1 MPTVALVL
9 GSGGARG
16 NAHIGVIQIL
26 EEQGFDIIS
35 VSGCSMGAV
44 VGGMYAAGKLPA
56 FTEWVSGLSRF
67 DVFRLVDM
75 SLLSMGA
82 IRGEKAYAILEH
94 FVGDQL
100 IEDLPIPYT
109 AVATDLVKQQ
119 EVWFQSGHIM
129 DAIRAS
135 VAVPGMIM
143 PVTEKGRF
151 LVDGGLLNPVP
162 IMPVV
167 PDQADLIISVN
178 LNTNVK
184 NLRPGQKLLLNS
196 AKYGDDSILSGVNA
210 SKSQRSHLQWNKME
224 MLNQCFETMQAT
236 MAKYK
241 MAGYEPDIEINI
253 DRNACNFFEL
263 YRAKEMIEIGRH
275 AALEVLQGNKNL
287 IKT

>member
-16 NAHIGVIQIL
+16 NAHIGVIQVL

-44 VGGMYAAGKLPA
+44 VGGMYAAGQLPA

-82 IRGEKAYAILEH
+82 IRGEKAYAKLQD

-100 IEDLPIPYT
+100 IEDLPIPFT

-119 EVWFQSGHIM
+119 EVWFQSGKMM

-135 VAVPGMIM
+135 VAVPGMII
-143 PVTEKGRF
+143 PVKEQDRY

-162 IMPVV
+162 IMPTVA
-167 PDQADLIISVN
+167 DQADLIVAVN
-178 LNTNVK
+178 LNINLQNMRPVLGSQLNVASFSDD
-184 NLRPGQKLLLNS
+184 LSIPS
-196 AKYGDDSILSGVNA
+196 ANA
-210 SKSQRSHLQWNKME
+210 SKSQRSHLQWNKLE
-224 MLNQCFETMQAT
+224 MLTQCFETMQAA
-236 MAKYK
+236 MARYK
-241 MAGYEPDIEINI
+241 MAGYQPDVEVKI
-253 DRNACNFFEL
+253 DRNACSFFEHH
-263 YRAKEMIEIGRH
+263 RAKEMIDIGRR
-275 AALEVLQGNKNL
+275 AALDALQAQHK
-287 IKT
+287 I

>member
-16 NAHIGVIQIL
+16 NAHIGVIQVL

-44 VGGMYAAGKLPA
+44 VGGMYAAGKLPM

-67 DVFRLVDM
+67 DVFRLVDI

-82 IRGEKAYAILEH
+82 IRGEKAYAILED

-100 IEDLPIPYT
+100 IEDLLMPYT

-119 EVWFQSGHIM
+119 EVWFQSGKLM

-135 VAVPGMIM
+135 VAVPGLIM
-143 PVTEKGRF
+143 PITEEDRF

-162 IMPVV
+162 IMPTVA
-167 PDQADLIISVN
+167 DQADLIIAVN
-178 LNTNVK
+178 LNI
-184 NLRPGQKLLLNS
+184 NLNHFHPIQSTKLAGSLYEALPKS
-196 AKYGDDSILSGVNA
+196 TSEKL

-224 MLNQCFETMQAT
+224 MLIQCFETMQTT

-241 MAGYEPDIEINI
+241 MAGYEPDVEVRV
-253 DRNACNFFEL
+253 DRNACSFFEL
-263 YRAKEMIEIGRH
+263 YRAKEMIKIGRH
-275 AALEVLQGNKNL
+275 AALKALQNSHQ
-287 IKT
+287 I

>member
-100 IEDLPIPYT
+100 IEDLPIPFT

>member
-1 MPTVALVL
+1 
-9 GSGGARG
+9 
-16 NAHIGVIQIL
+16 
-26 EEQGFDIIS
+26 
-35 VSGCSMGAV
+35 MGAV
-44 VGGMYAAGKLPA
+44 VGGMYAAGKLSA

>member
-16 NAHIGVIQIL
+16 NAHIGVIQVL
-26 EEQGFDIIS
+26 EEQGFDIVS

-56 FTEWVSGLSRF
+56 FTEWVLGLSRF
-67 DVFRLVDM
+67 NVFRLVDM

-82 IRGEKAYAILEH
+82 IRGEKLYAIFDALL
-94 FVGDQL
+94 GDQL

-119 EVWFQSGHIM
+119 EVWFQSGSMM
-129 DAIRAS
+129 DALRAS
-135 VAVPGMIM
+135 VAVPGLIM
-143 PVTEKGRF
+143 PVTEKERF
-151 LVDGGLLNPVP
+151 LVDGGLLNPIP
-162 IMPVV
+162 IMPTVA
-167 PDQADLIISVN
+167 DQADLIIAVN
-178 LNTNVK
+178 LNTNVE
-184 NLRPGQKLLLNS
+184 NPRFIRGSNFNIAGFS
-196 AKYGDDSILSGVNA
+196 DDRKAPSVNTT
-210 SKSQRSHLQWNKME
+210 KSERSHLQWNKME

-241 MAGYEPDIEINI
+241 MAGYEPDVEITI

-263 YRAKEMIEIGRH
+263 HRAKEMIEMGRQ
-275 AALEVLQGNKNL
+275 AALEALQAKHQ
-287 IKT
+287 I

>member
-82 IRGEKAYAILEH
+82 IRGEKAYAILED

-184 NLRPGQKLLLNS
+184 NVRPGQKLLLNS
-196 AKYGDDSILSGVNA
+196 AKYSDDSILSGVNA

-275 AALEVLQGNKNL
+275 AALEVLQGNKKL

>member
-16 NAHIGVIQIL
+16 NAHIGVIQVL
-26 EEQGFDIIS
+26 QEQGFDIVSI
-35 VSGCSMGAV
+35 SGCSMGAV
-44 VGGMYAAGKLPA
+44 VGGMYAAGKLSE
-56 FTEWVSGLSRF
+56 FTSWVTGLSKF

-82 IRGEKAYAILEH
+82 IKGEKVYTVLED

-119 EVWFQSGHIM
+119 EVWFQSGTLM

-143 PVTEKGRF
+143 PVTEDDRF

-162 IMPVV
+162 IMPIV
-167 PDQADLIISVN
+167 PDQADLIIAVN
-178 LNTNVK
+178 LNTDVSHPN
-184 NLRPGQKLLLNS
+184 PAQ
-196 AKYGDDSILSGVNA
+196 AEAPASG
-210 SKSQRSHLQWNKME
+210 RSHKKWNKME
-224 MLNQCFETMQAT
+224 MLNQCFETMQST

-241 MAGYEPDIEINI
+241 MAGYEPDVEIKI
-253 DRNACNFFEL
+253 DRNACSFFEL
-263 YRAKEMIEIGRH
+263 YRAKEMIEVGRV
-275 AALEVLQGNKNL
+275 ATLSALQAVHKD
-287 IKT
+287 

>member
-82 IRGEKAYAILEH
+82 IRGEKAYAILED

-119 EVWFQSGHIM
+119 EVWFQSGHIL

-275 AALEVLQGNKNL
+275 AALEVLQGNKKL

>member
-82 IRGEKAYAILEH
+82 IRGEKAYAILED

-184 NLRPGQKLLLNS
+184 NVRPGQKLLLNS
-196 AKYGDDSILSGVNA
+196 AKYGDDSILFGVNA

-275 AALEVLQGNKNL
+275 AALEVLQGNKKL

>member
-16 NAHIGVIQIL
+16 NAHIGVIQVL

-56 FTEWVSGLSRF
+56 FTEWVAGLSRF

-82 IRGEKAYAILEH
+82 IRGEKAYTILED

-100 IEDLPIPYT
+100 IEDLPISYT

-119 EVWFQSGHIM
+119 EVWFQSGKIM

-143 PVTEKGRF
+143 PVTEKDRF

-162 IMPVV
+162 IMPTV
-167 PDQADLIISVN
+167 PDQADLIIAVN
-178 LNTNVK
+178 LNTNAESCHPI
-184 NLRPGQKLLLNS
+184 LGTKLNIAEYS
-196 AKYGDDSILSGVNA
+196 DDLKLSGVNA

-275 AALEVLQGNKNL
+275 AALEVLQGNKKL

>member
-16 NAHIGVIQIL
+16 NAHIGVIQVL
-26 EEQGFDIIS
+26 EEQGFDIVS

-44 VGGMYAAGKLPA
+44 VGGMYAAGKLPL

-82 IRGEKAYAILEH
+82 IRGEKAYAILEDL
-94 FVGDQL
+94 VGDQL

-119 EVWFQSGHIM
+119 EVWFQSGKMM

-143 PVTEKGRF
+143 PVTEKDRF

-162 IMPVV
+162 IMPTVA
-167 PDQADLIISVN
+167 DQADLIIAVN
-178 LNTNVK
+178 LNINIE
-184 NLRPGQKLLLNS
+184 NS
-196 AKYGDDSILSGVNA
+196 HPIQVSNFNMAGYSDDWKEPSVNA

-241 MAGYEPDIEINI
+241 MAGYEPDVEVKI
-253 DRNACNFFEL
+253 DRNACSFFEL

-275 AALEVLQGNKNL
+275 AAQEALQAKQK
-287 IKT
+287 I

>member
-16 NAHIGVIQIL
+16 NAHIGVIQVL

-44 VGGMYAAGKLPA
+44 VGGMYAAGQLPA

-82 IRGEKAYAILEH
+82 IRGEKAYAKLQD

-100 IEDLPIPYT
+100 IEDLPIPFT

-119 EVWFQSGHIM
+119 EVWFQSGKMM

-135 VAVPGMIM
+135 VAVPGMII
-143 PVTEKGRF
+143 PVKEQDRY

-162 IMPVV
+162 IMPTVA
-167 PDQADLIISVN
+167 DQADLIVAVN
-178 LNTNVK
+178 LNINLQNMRPVLGSQLNVASFSDD
-184 NLRPGQKLLLNS
+184 LSIPS
-196 AKYGDDSILSGVNA
+196 ANA
-210 SKSQRSHLQWNKME
+210 SKSQRSHLQWNKLE
-224 MLNQCFETMQAT
+224 MLTQCFETMQAA
-236 MAKYK
+236 MARYK
-241 MAGYEPDIEINI
+241 MAGYQPDVEVKI
-253 DRNACNFFEL
+253 DRNACSFFEL
-263 YRAKEMIEIGRH
+263 HRAKEMIDIGRH
-275 AALEVLQGNKNL
+275 AALDALHAQHK
-287 IKT
+287 I

>member
-184 NLRPGQKLLLNS
+184 NVRPGQKSILNS

>member
-16 NAHIGVIQIL
+16 NSHIGVIQIL

-82 IRGEKAYAILEH
+82 IRGEKAYAILEE

-178 LNTNVK
+178 LNTNVE
-184 NLRPGQKLLLNS
+184 NFRPGQKSILNS

-210 SKSQRSHLQWNKME
+210 SKSQRSHLHWNKME

-241 MAGYEPDIEINI
+241 TAGYEPDVEIKI
-253 DRNACNFFEL
+253 DRSACNFFEL
-263 YRAKEMIEIGRH
+263 YRAKEMIEIGRQ
-275 AALEVLQGNKNL
+275 AALEALQANHK
-287 IKT
+287 I

>member
-1 MPTVALVL
+1 MKMPTVALVL

-16 NAHIGVIQIL
+16 NTHIGVIQVL

-82 IRGEKAYAILEH
+82 IRGEKAYAVLEDL
-94 FVGDQL
+94 VGDQL
-100 IEDLPIPYT
+100 IEDLPIPFT

-119 EVWFQSGHIM
+119 EVWFQSGLLM

-143 PVTEKGRF
+143 PVTEKHRF

-162 IMPVV
+162 IMPTVA
-167 PDQADLIISVN
+167 DQADLIIAVN
-178 LNTNVK
+178 LNI
-184 NLRPGQKLLLNS
+184 NLDHSVPVLASSL
-196 AKYGDDSILSGVNA
+196 AAAGDEDAQTLTSVNP
-210 SKSQRSHLQWNKME
+210 SKSELSHLQWNKME
-224 MLNQCFETMQAT
+224 MLNQCFETMQST

-241 MAGYEPDIEINI
+241 MAGYEPDVEVKI
-253 DRNACNFFEL
+253 DRKSCSFFEL
-263 YRAKEMIEIGRH
+263 YRAKEMIQIGRH
-275 AALEVLQGNKNL
+275 AALAALQAKH
-287 IKT
+287 II

>member
-82 IRGEKAYAILEH
+82 IRGEKAYAILED
-94 FVGDQL
+94 FLGDQL

-184 NLRPGQKLLLNS
+184 NVRPGQKLLLNS

-275 AALEVLQGNKNL
+275 AALEVLQGNKKL

>member
-16 NAHIGVIQIL
+16 NAHIGVIQVL

-44 VGGMYAAGKLPA
+44 VGAMYAAGQLPS

-82 IRGEKAYAILEH
+82 IRGEKAYAKLQD

-100 IEDLPIPYT
+100 IENLPLPFT

-119 EVWFQSGHIM
+119 EVWFQSGKIM

-143 PVTEKGRF
+143 PVKEQDRF

-162 IMPVV
+162 IMPTVA
-167 PDQADLIISVN
+167 DQADLIVAVN
-178 LNTNVK
+178 LNINLQ
-184 NLRPGQKLLLNS
+184 NLRPVQGSRLNIAGFS
-196 AKYGDDSILSGVNA
+196 DDWNLPGEKP
-210 SKSQRSHLQWNKME
+210 SKSQRSHLQWNKLE
-224 MLNQCFETMQAT
+224 MLTQCFETMQAA
-236 MAKYK
+236 MARYK
-241 MAGYEPDIEINI
+241 IAGYQPDVEIKI
-253 DRNACNFFEL
+253 DRNACSFFEL
-263 YRAKEMIEIGRH
+263 HRAKEMIEIGRH
-275 AALEVLQGNKNL
+275 ATLEALQAQHK
-287 IKT
+287 I

>member
-16 NAHIGVIQIL
+16 NAHIGVIQVL
-26 EEQGFDIIS
+26 EEQGFDIVS

-44 VGGMYAAGKLPA
+44 VGGMYAAGKLPL

-82 IRGEKAYAILEH
+82 IRGEKAYAILEDL
-94 FVGDQL
+94 VGDQL

-119 EVWFQSGHIM
+119 EVWFQSGKMM

-143 PVTEKGRF
+143 PVTEKDRF

-162 IMPVV
+162 IMPTVA
-167 PDQADLIISVN
+167 DQADLIIAVN
-178 LNTNVK
+178 LNINIE
-184 NLRPGQKLLLNS
+184 NS
-196 AKYGDDSILSGVNA
+196 HPIQVSNFNMAGYSDDWKVPSVNT

-241 MAGYEPDIEINI
+241 MAGYEPDVEVKI
-253 DRNACNFFEL
+253 DRNACSFFEL

-275 AALEVLQGNKNL
+275 AAQEALQAKQK
-287 IKT
+287 I

>member
-16 NAHIGVIQIL
+16 NAHIGVIQVL
-26 EEQGFDIIS
+26 QEQGFDI
-35 VSGCSMGAV
+35 VSIAGCSMGSV
-44 VGGMYAAGKLPA
+44 VGGMYAAGQLPA
-56 FTEWVSGLSRF
+56 FTSWVTGLSRF

-82 IRGEKAYAILEH
+82 IRGEKAYAVLENL
-94 FVGDQL
+94 VGDQL
-100 IEDLPIPYT
+100 IENLPIPYT

-119 EVWFQSGHIM
+119 EVWFQNGPMM

-143 PVTEKGRF
+143 PVTEDDRF

-162 IMPVV
+162 IMPTVA
-167 PDQADLIISVN
+167 DQADLIIAVN
-178 LNTNVK
+178 LNTDVEH
-184 NLRPGQKLLLNS
+184 RPVLQRPNLNS
-196 AKYGDDSILSGVNA
+196 DGHQDEWAAPNAKL

-224 MLNQCFETMQAT
+224 MLNQCFETMQST

-241 MAGYEPDIEINI
+241 MAGYEPDVEIKI
-253 DRNACNFFEL
+253 DRNECSFFEL
-263 YRAKEMIEIGRH
+263 YRAKEMIEVGRK
-275 AALEVLQGNKNL
+275 AALSALQTGHK
-287 IKT
+287 I

>member
-16 NAHIGVIQIL
+16 NAHIGVIQVL
-26 EEQGFDIIS
+26 EEQGFDIVS

-56 FTEWVSGLSRF
+56 FTEWVLGLSRF
-67 DVFRLVDM
+67 NVFRLVDM

-82 IRGEKAYAILEH
+82 IRGEKVYAILDALL
-94 FVGDQL
+94 GDQL

-119 EVWFQSGHIM
+119 EVWFQSGSMM
-129 DAIRAS
+129 DALRAS
-135 VAVPGMIM
+135 VAVPGLIM
-143 PVTEKGRF
+143 PVTEKERF

-162 IMPVV
+162 IMPTVA
-167 PDQADLIISVN
+167 DQADLIIAVN
-178 LNTNVK
+178 LNTNVE
-184 NLRPGQKLLLNS
+184 NPRFIRGSSFNIAEFS
-196 AKYGDDSILSGVNA
+196 DDLKAPSVNTT
-210 SKSQRSHLQWNKME
+210 KSERSHLQWNKME

-241 MAGYEPDIEINI
+241 MAGYEPDVEVRI
-253 DRNACNFFEL
+253 DRDACSFFEL
-263 YRAKEMIEIGRH
+263 HRAKEMIEMGRQ
-275 AALEVLQGNKNL
+275 AALEALQAKHQ
-287 IKT
+287 I

>member
-82 IRGEKAYAILEH
+82 IRGEKAYAILED

>member
-26 EEQGFDIIS
+26 EEQGFYIIS

-82 IRGEKAYAILEH
+82 IRGEKAYAILED

-184 NLRPGQKLLLNS
+184 NVRPGQKLLLNS

-275 AALEVLQGNKNL
+275 AALEVLQGNKKL

>member
-16 NAHIGVIQIL
+16 NAHIGVIQVL
-26 EEQGFDIIS
+26 QEQGFDI
-35 VSGCSMGAV
+35 VSIAGCSMGSV
-44 VGGMYAAGKLPA
+44 VGGMYAAGQLSA
-56 FTEWVSGLSRF
+56 FTSWVTGLSRF

-82 IRGEKAYAILEH
+82 IRGEKAYAVLENL
-94 FVGDQL
+94 VGDQL
-100 IEDLPIPYT
+100 IENLPIPYT

-119 EVWFQSGHIM
+119 EVWFQSGPMM

-143 PVTEKGRF
+143 PVTEDDRF

-162 IMPVV
+162 IMPTVA
-167 PDQADLIISVN
+167 DQADLIIAVN
-178 LNTNVK
+178 LNTDVEH
-184 NLRPGQKLLLNS
+184 RPVLQWPNLNS
-196 AKYGDDSILSGVNA
+196 DGHHDEWAAPNAKV

-224 MLNQCFETMQAT
+224 MLNQCFETMQST

-241 MAGYEPDIEINI
+241 MAGYEPDVEIKI
-253 DRNACNFFEL
+253 DRNECSFFEL
-263 YRAKEMIEIGRH
+263 YRAKEMIEVGRK
-275 AALEVLQGNKNL
+275 AALSALQAGHK
-287 IKT
+287 I

>member
-1 MPTVALVL
+1 MCL
-9 GSGGARG
+9 SGGARG

-82 IRGEKAYAILEH
+82 IRGEKAYAILED

-184 NLRPGQKLLLNS
+184 NVRPGQKLLLNS

-275 AALEVLQGNKNL
+275 AALEVLQGNKKL

>member
-16 NAHIGVIQIL
+16 NAHIGVIQVL

-44 VGGMYAAGKLPA
+44 VGGMYAAGKLPV

-82 IRGEKAYAILEH
+82 IRGEKAYAILED

-100 IEDLPIPYT
+100 IEDLPISYT

-119 EVWFQSGHIM
+119 EVWFQSGKIM

-143 PVTEKGRF
+143 PVTEDDRF
-151 LVDGGLLNPVP
+151 LVDGGLLNPIP
-162 IMPVV
+162 IMPTV
-167 PDQADLIISVN
+167 PDQADLIIAVN
-178 LNTNVK
+178 LNTNVEK
-184 NLRPGQKLLLNS
+184 SCSIQGSKLNIAEYSDDLKSPG
-196 AKYGDDSILSGVNA
+196 ANA

-241 MAGYEPDIEINI
+241 IAGYEPDVEIKI

-275 AALEVLQGNKNL
+275 ATLDALQANHK
-287 IKT
+287 I

>member
-16 NAHIGVIQIL
+16 NAHIGVIQVL

-44 VGGMYAAGKLPA
+44 VGGMYAAGKLPV

-82 IRGEKAYAILEH
+82 IRGEKAYAILED

-100 IEDLPIPYT
+100 IEDLPISYT

-119 EVWFQSGHIM
+119 EVWFQSGKIM

-143 PVTEKGRF
+143 PVTEKDRF

-162 IMPVV
+162 IMPTV
-167 PDQADLIISVN
+167 PDQADLIIAVN
-178 LNTNVK
+178 LNTNVESSSAS
-184 NLRPGQKLLLNS
+184 QSSTLNI
-196 AKYGDDSILSGVNA
+196 AGAGAGDDMELSGVNA

-241 MAGYEPDIEINI
+241 TAGYEPDVEIKI

-263 YRAKEMIEIGRH
+263 YRAKEMIEIGRQ
-275 AALEVLQGNKNL
+275 AALEALQANHK
-287 IKT
+287 I